1 MTVFVNP
8 HQRNNIHRLM
18 ALTEAEDKPFSVMTL
33 TGNKHQ
39 RDILIA
45 QSCGQYTSV
54 LTSVEEFSE
63 SLFWLLA
70 KPTSKPVQLI
80 VYGEEGKLNRIHEV
94 YKGKIVT
101 ERTEDALHFILL
113 PTQPSKRFSWLSW
126 MYMYMMD
133 VYENHHNWIV
143 GLSTVEGLLSL
154 VAVTVVFKHFSPQF
168 SGAEFIVLQ
177 YWYHVWVLP
186 TLSMFREKI
195 QRTRE
200 VGVEDWD

>member
-8 HQRNNIHRLM
+8 HQRNNIHGLM
-18 ALTEAEDKPFSVMTL
+18 ALTKAEDKPFSVMTL

-80 VYGEEGKLNRIHEV
+80 VYGEEGELNRIHEV

-101 ERTEDALHFILL
+101 ERTEDALHFIFL
-113 PTQPSKRFSWLSW
+113 PTSKRFSWLSW
-126 MYMYMMD
+126 MYMM
-133 VYENHHNWIV
+133 YEHHHDWIV
-143 GLSTVEGLLSL
+143 QLSTVEGLLSL
-154 VAVTVVFKHFSPQF
+154 VAVTVVFNHFSPQF
-168 SGAEFIVLQ
+168 SGAELFVLQ
-177 YWYHVWVLP
+177 YWYNVWVLP
-186 TLSMFREKI
+186 TLSMLREEI
-195 QRTRE
+195 QRARE
-200 VGVEDWD
+200 VEVEDWD